1 MGFEVKIFI
10 TFLLAGFIIP
20 IIGIIFVDNCRL
32 QKITWCAALVWFFV
46 AISGIIFF
54 IWSL

>member
-1 MGFEVKIFI
+1 MDIEVKIFI

-20 IIGIIFVDNCRL
+20 IIGIVSINNHRL
-32 QKITWCAALVWFFV
+32 QKITKCAALVWVFV
-46 AISGIIFF
+46 AISGIILF